1 MRRRRRMVMMMM
13 MMKSGRVEVLLYVHR
28 NHRLLGTGVQ
38 DGHLHFHT
46 LVEELIVVVFI
57 GAGSWVLPIVSRQP
71 SRVATGRQKKRK
83 KRRNNND
90 GRQNSNRK
98 EVRKRKNKKNKE
110 SPQTKSSHSQ
120 HYSASAPQRL
130 SCPRRPRG
138 VESPGTTR
146 WTADR
151 CEDPTPPS
159 PAPAWTGLWS
169 RARADPLGPTAPAAP
184 GPEPQAQCGPRARGR
199 RRCWCCS

>member
-1 MRRRRRMVMMMM
+1 MMMM

-28 NHRLLGTGVQ
+28 NRRLIRDGSPGRPPRLSHSSGRVDCCCFYRSWFLDITHSVPPTEQGRHRT
-38 DGHLHFHT
+38 T
-46 LVEELIVVVFI
+46 K
-57 GAGSWVLPIVSRQP
+57 
-71 SRVATGRQKKRK
+71 TKQKKRY
-83 KRRNNND
+83 NND

-98 EVRKRKNKKNKE
+98 EVRKRKKKKKE

-146 WTADR
+146 WTGDR
-151 CEDPTPPS
+151 CAGPTPPS

-169 RARADPLGPTAPAAP
+169 RARADPPGPTAPAVP
-184 GPEPQAQCGPRARGR
+184 GLEPQAQCGPRARGR
-199 RRCWCCS
+199 RRCCCCS